1 MMNCYFVKRAEG
13 DFSETQRIKAEVGHA
28 ELARQA
34 FVKCVRE
41 YEVRDGRSFL
51 AALKNLLKELG
62 RVGFTEHPEGWHVT
76 GGKFLSFE
84 KMTLQQI
91 FAKWGSVQQAI
102 AKWVWNLLPANLE
115 LYTSQI
121 EQGLVFRANDVK
133 AVMGLVCELLYH
145 PGLKLFYVD
154 TEQGISK
161 LETKVLSCLSK

>member
-1 MMNCYFVKRAEG
+1 MERYFAKRTEG
-13 DFSETQRIKAEVGHA
+13 DFTETQRIKAEAGHA
-28 ELARQA
+28 ELARHA
-34 FVKCVRE
+34 FVECVRD

-51 AALKNLLKELG
+51 AALKELLRELG
-62 RVGFTEHPEGWHVT
+62 RCGYTAHPEGWHVT
-76 GGKFLSFE
+76 GGKFLPFE

-115 LYTSQI
+115 LYASQI

-133 AVMGLVCELLYH
+133 AVMGLVCDLLYH

-154 TEQGISK
+154 TEQGIAK
-161 LETKVLSCLSK
+161 LETKVLACLSK